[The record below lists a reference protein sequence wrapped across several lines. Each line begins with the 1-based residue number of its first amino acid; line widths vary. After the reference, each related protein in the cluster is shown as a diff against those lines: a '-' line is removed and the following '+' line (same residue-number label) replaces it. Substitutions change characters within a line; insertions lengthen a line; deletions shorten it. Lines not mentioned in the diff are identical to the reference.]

1 MRSAVLLPQPDGPT
15 STMNSPSAMS
25 SERSF
30 TATVP
35 SKLFQTF
42 S

>member
-1 MRSAVLLPQPDGPT
+1 MRSAVLFPLPDGPT
-15 STMNSPSAMS
+15 STTNSASAMS

-35 SKLFQTF
+35 SKDFETF